1 MSWARN
7 QSRSWAKEAEAG
19 SGPARRGMPC
29 REAGLPDS
37 FDPARKEK
45 GNVLWTQPYGGR
57 SAPLVLDGKLYL
69 INGAGDGLEEGE
81 RVMCFDEKTGKPLW
95 SHKFNVF
102 HTDIVSVRLGWTN
115 LAGDP
120 ETGNVYAHGTQGF
133 LFCFNRDGK
142 VLWQHSLTEEY
153 GRISGYGG
161 RLTSPVV
168 DGDLVVI
175 SMLNASWGE
184 YARGGCRFVAFDKN
198 TGAVVWWASTGLQP
212 KDTYYSCP
220 VVADVPFVAR
230 RSRRDPAEVRR
241 RFGLPGSARLVL
253 ASFGGYGL
261 KDIDLGRLASLDGWT
276 VVTTSNVHARRR
288 DPEPDARAHAA
299 SANDMG
305 TAPLPA
311 TVRFVD
317 EREIYNA
324 GYRYEDIVA
333 AVDVVATK
341 PGYGIIAE
349 CVANDTAMI
358 YTSRGR
364 FVEYEVLVREM
375 PKYLRTAFI
384 SNEDLYAGRWQEAL
398 DAVVAQPDPPV
409 RPRVDGAEV
418 VARRLVERL
427 PR

>member
-1 MSWARN
+1 MPSPRTLAFYISGHGFGHA
-7 QSRSWAKEAEAG
+7 SRDIEIINAMHVIAADV
-19 SGPARRGMPC
+19 RVIVR
-29 REAGLPDS
+29 
-37 FDPARKEK
+37 
-45 GNVLWTQPYGGR
+45 T
-57 SAPLVLDGKLYL
+57 SAPRWLFDLTLRAPIEWQPAECDTGIVQVDSLQLDLPRTL
-69 INGAGDGLEEGE
+69 ARADA
-81 RVMCFDEKTGKPLW
+81 
-95 SHKFNVF
+95 F
-102 HTDIVSVRLGWTN
+102 HAN
-115 LAGDP
+115 LAARAAQEREFLEGF
-120 ETGNVYAHGTQGF
+120 GT
-133 LFCFNRDGK
+133 
-142 VLWQHSLTEEY
+142 T
-153 GRISGYGG
+153 
-161 RLTSPVV
+161 
-168 DGDLVVI
+168 LVVGDI
-175 SMLNASWGE
+175 PPLAFAAAAAARLPSIAVGNFTWDWIYAGYEEAATDVPRLVPALRNA
-184 YARGGCRFVAFDKN
+184 YASATEALRLPLHGGFE
-198 TGAVVWWASTGLQP
+198 
-212 KDTYYSCP
+212 SCP

-384 SNEDLYAGRWQEAL
+384 SNEDLYAGRSQEAL